1 MIDRWIRE
9 LIDMIDRKRQRL
21 RNIQHTLSCHHQANA
36 LTAFWCGIRDAS
48 NPVSPSLLRMICF
61 SCILNRMLL

>member
-21 RNIQHTLSCHHQANA
+21 RNIQQTL
-36 LTAFWCGIRDAS
+36 IRTYNS
-48 NPVSPSLLRMICF
+48 VM
-61 SCILNRMLL
+61 

>member
-21 RNIQHTLSCHHQANA
+21 RNIPHTL
-36 LTAFWCGIRDAS
+36 IRTNNS
-48 NPVSPSLLRMICF
+48 VVSS
-61 SCILNRMLL
+61 SS